1 MHYLKLAQA
10 HCVRKI
16 VLPRSLH
23 CPQGKKYYSLKSAKD
38 AGYEPRSNPV
48 PSSAGAGQKPEA
60 EARLHV

>member
-1 MHYLKLAQA
+1 MSEKLFYQG
-10 HCVRKI
+10 VW
-16 VLPRSLH
+16 H

-38 AGYEPRSNPV
+38 AGYEPRSDPV